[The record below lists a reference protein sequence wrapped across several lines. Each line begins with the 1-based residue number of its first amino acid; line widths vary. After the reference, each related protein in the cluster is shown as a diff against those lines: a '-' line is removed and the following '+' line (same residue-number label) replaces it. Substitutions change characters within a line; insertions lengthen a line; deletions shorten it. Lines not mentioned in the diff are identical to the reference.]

1 MHDISISLQDLKD
14 TAHLAELLSAHLKKA
29 DTLLLKGDLGSG
41 KTTFAQFLIR
51 ALIPTVSNVQSPT
64 FNIVNSYEDKK
75 HTVSHLDLY
84 RLKHQD
90 ELLEIGL
97 EEFLYNGIT
106 IIEWPE
112 LAENIIHKNKITIS
126 FNNHFDSDARSLV
139 LSISGRFIY
148 EESGLLQHIEREF
161 NAKNRSKK

>member
-1 MHDISISLQDLKD
+1 MHDISIYLQDLKD
-14 TAHLAELLSAHLKKA
+14 TGHLAELLSVRLKKS
-29 DTLLLKGDLGSG
+29 DIVLLKGDLGSG
-41 KTTFAQFLIR
+41 KTTFAQFLIK

-64 FNIVNSYEDKK
+64 FNIVNSYEDKN

-90 ELLEIGL
+90 ELLEIGF

-126 FNNHFDSDARSLV
+126 FNNHLDSDTRSLA
-139 LSISGRFIY
+139 LIISGRFID
-148 EESGLLQHIEREF
+148 EESGLLKHIEREF
-161 NAKNRSKK
+161 NAKHRSKK